1 MSSIISTGTFG
12 KAYSASAGK
21 PAVRFSLSHFDP
33 RSESIHFIKTTA
45 LMNVYG
51 LFLAA
56 VAALTAVHAQSNII
70 GHNLVRP
77 FAQPEP
83 VTISEKVA
91 VKFKPQLKISDGCHP
106 YPAVQKDGAV
116 SGGLKWSGP
125 QDGECGG
132 SALGSQVYARSTWVN
147 DVWAIMYAWYFP
159 KGRAAVPPS
168 LLLRLFGHRHN
179 WEYAIVWIDNPDNE
193 NATVLGLSMSASV
206 GYANQVP
213 PEARYLSDS
222 SVKIDYYYN
231 LLVGNTALRSTED
244 AGEFQ
249 DLIQWDQLSDLGR
262 KALNNTDWDETPL
275 NAANVKMPLKDGVF
289 RKTLDQAWPF

>member
-1 MSSIISTGTFG
+1 
-12 KAYSASAGK
+12 
-21 PAVRFSLSHFDP
+21 
-33 RSESIHFIKTTA
+33 
-45 LMNVYG
+45 MNVYG

-83 VTISEKVA
+83 VTISEKA
-91 VKFKPQLKISDGCHP
+91 AIKFKPQLKISDGCHP

-116 SGGLKWSGP
+116 SGGLKWSGS

-132 SALGSQVYARSTWVN
+132 SELGSQVYSRSAWVN

-159 KGRAAVPPS
+159 KGRAATPPP

-179 WEYAIVWIDNPDNE
+179 WEYAIVWIDNPNNE

-206 GYANQVP
+206 GYENQVP
-213 PEARYLSDS
+213 PEASYLSDS

-262 KALNNTDWDETPL
+262 KALNNTDWDETLL
-275 NAANVKMPLKDGVF
+275 NAANADTIPHEVQPFVQPDPVTVSEKAAVKFKPQLKISDSCHPYPAVQADGSISGGL
-289 RKTLDQAWPF
+289 KWTLIGQSS